1 MSKQH
6 KAFCTA
12 CGKTTN
18 HVTLFQKAD
27 GGGLLV
33 ATVHCVEHSDEP
45 AGN

>member
-27 GGGLLV
+27 GGGLL

-45 AGN
+45 ARI